1 MGSIYL
7 RRIKVT
13 PEWPMVREIR
23 NQILKLGILKN
34 KKIAMATAIAASEL
48 LENAIKYGKPE
59 IEIVCEM
66 DSGVLTVSASNEID
80 KKADLEN
87 LKNHINNIKSADDP
101 FDLYVAMLEQ
111 VMEQQKN
118 KSLLGLYRIAGEAK
132 FMLDYVESDSRI
144 TVFARRRVKKKK

>member
-101 FDLYVAMLEQ
+101 FDLYVAMLEK
-111 VMEQQKN
+111 VMEQQKG

-132 FMLDYVESDSRI
+132 F
-144 TVFARRRVKKKK
+144 